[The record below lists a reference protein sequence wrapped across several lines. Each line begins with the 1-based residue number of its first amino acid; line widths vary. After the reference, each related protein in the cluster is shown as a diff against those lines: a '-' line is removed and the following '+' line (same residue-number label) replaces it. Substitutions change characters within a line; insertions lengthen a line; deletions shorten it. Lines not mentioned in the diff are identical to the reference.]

1 MLHKIPDHFI
11 YVHIIIITYCTKY
24 IQDIKAETQKNNYQ
38 GDIIQ
43 SILTGTHTKPT
54 QGVNV
59 MAHKLTFHECTVFL
73 LTLYMFCI

>member
-24 IQDIKAETQKNNYQ
+24 IKDIKAETQNNNYQ
-38 GDIIQ
+38 GDLISIIQ
-43 SILTGTHTKPT
+43 TVTYIKPT

-59 MAHKLTFHECTVFL
+59 MA
-73 LTLYMFCI
+73 

>member
-24 IQDIKAETQKNNYQ
+24 IQDIKAETQNNNYQ
-38 GDIIQ
+38 GDLISIIQ
-43 SILTGTHTKPT
+43 TVTYIKPT

-59 MAHKLTFHECTVFL
+59 MA
-73 LTLYMFCI
+73 